1 MLSLG
6 LALLIASAIEALVML
21 PPSGKLFPA
30 VAQES
35 AGDSLPL
42 ETLSSALLK
51 NASFASTTASLPL
64 ANSSLISNHSVS
76 ESIKIICGDLLGN
89 NLNLRSRLSALS
101 TINSTDTR
109 QLSWGRRGTGVEY
122 DYPVPREWVSCELLT
137 AKAVHDTRS

>member
-6 LALLIASAIEALVML
+6 LALLIASAIEALVVL
-21 PPSGKLFPA
+21 PPSGNLFPA

-35 AGDSLPL
+35 AGDNLPL
-42 ETLSSALLK
+42 GTLSSALLK

-64 ANSSLISNHSVS
+64 ANSSLRSNHSVS
-76 ESIKIICGDLLGN
+76 ESIEIICDDFLGS
-89 NLNLRSRLSALS
+89 NLNLKSCLSALS

-109 QLSWGRRGTGVEY
+109 QLSWGRRGTGVKY
-122 DYPVPREWVSCELLT
+122 DYPLPREWVSCELLT